1 MSSSTATNQEF
12 TPPVFDDK
20 AVAPAQNNDVNLDVL
35 LDVPVTLSMAN
46 RPPSLLVRV

>member
-20 AVAPAQNNDVNLDVL
+20 ALC
-35 LDVPVTLSMAN
+35 
-46 RPPSLLVRV
+46 RCKRVGV